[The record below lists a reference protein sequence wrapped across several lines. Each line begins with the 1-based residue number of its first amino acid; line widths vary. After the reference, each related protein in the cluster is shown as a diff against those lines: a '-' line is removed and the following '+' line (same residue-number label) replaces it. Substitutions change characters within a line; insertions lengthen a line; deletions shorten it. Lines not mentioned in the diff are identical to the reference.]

1 MKEKAVNVE
10 VGDLLNLQYE
20 DLDTGKIKDVNKVEI
35 VALTDKQPMGLRKM
49 ISPEKFMSLF
59 QRIL

>member
-10 VGDLLNLQYE
+10 VGDLLDLQYE